1 MEKIDDACKFTSQL
15 LDHGNTV
22 EILSLKR
29 VVGAQ
34 LLHLINNTPKPEVN
48 TSIEFETD
56 IKKFEAAVKVRI
68 PTASGNFNICTFY
81 KMCLLAYICPLFR
94 VTLYP
99 ACGPGSSVGTATEL
113 QAGRSRIKSQ
123 WGREFPPVQTG
134 PGAHPA
140 SCTIGTGSFLGVNCS
155 WGVLLTT
162 HPLLVPQSWNSRAV
176 PLPTLWATPGL

>member
-15 LDHGNTV
+15 LEHGNTV
-22 EILSLKR
+22 EVLSLKR

-56 IKKFEAAVKVRI
+56 IKKFEAAVKVCI
-68 PTASGNFNICTFY
+68 PTASWNFNICTFY
-81 KMCLLAYICPLFR
+81 QMCLFAYICPLFR

-99 ACGPGSSVGTATEL
+99 ACGPGSSVGIATEL
-113 QAGRSRIKSQ
+113 QAGRSGIESR
-123 WGREFPPVQTG
+123 WGRDFPSAQTG

-140 SCTIGTGSFLGVNCS
+140 SCKMGTGSLPG
-155 WGVLLTT
+155 
-162 HPLLVPQSWNSRAV
+162 RAADHSPPSSAV
-176 PLPTLWATPGL
+176 VMEE

>member
-15 LDHGNTV
+15 LEHGNTV

-56 IKKFEAAVKVRI
+56 IKKFEAAVKVCI
-68 PTASGNFNICTFY
+68 PTASGNFNTCTFY
-81 KMCLLAYICPLFR
+81 QMYLLAYICPLFR

-99 ACGPGSSVGTATEL
+99 AQENRTVPSYWPY
-113 QAGRSRIKSQ
+113 RIL
-123 WGREFPPVQTG
+123 
-134 PGAHPA
+134 
-140 SCTIGTGSFLGVNCS
+140 CIC
-155 WGVLLTT
+155 
-162 HPLLVPQSWNSRAV
+162 
-176 PLPTLWATPGL
+176 